1 MSSGKTILSTQHLKQ
16 IESCLTFLR
25 RETKALR
32 VLLADVSGHLIEE
45 QGVDGRIDASVLSAL
60 AAGEMAASRELARL
74 VGQEAR
80 FKLLLHEGDGR
91 SVYLSEVDEE
101 TLLITVCDNNTPI
114 GLLRFYIRETVNRL
128 RPILHEARQQ
138 QGGVEITETDLAAS
152 LDQLLIAGPNL
163 NF

>member
-1 MSSGKTILSTQHLKQ
+1 MSSGKTILSIQHLKQ